1 MKFDMGRA
9 WSDAV
14 AMLMANKDLVII
26 MAAVFL
32 FLPSLVLAVIAPGTE
47 LEQAAQNPEAMQ
59 AALVAYFAENWPV
72 MLIYGVVSTIGTL
85 AILALLGRSQ
95 RPTVGEAIGI
105 GAKAMLPYLAAS
117 LVLGF
122 AIGVAAMLV
131 GLVAATAGAAVGAI
145 LGIVV
150 LILAI
155 LVMFRM
161 ILVAPVMAIEGKLNP
176 IGAIQRSWSLVKGN
190 TRYVIAFILLLMV
203 ALIVVSLVTGIVF
216 SLISAMAGSGEVAI
230 WIDGILSSLMGAV
243 FSLLLLAVYAAIHR
257 QLAGPSAESLSET
270 FD

>member
-32 FLPSLVLAVIAPGTE
+32 FLPSLVLAVIAPGSE

-59 AALVAYFAENWPV
+59 AAMATYLSENWPI
-72 MLIYGVVSTIGTL
+72 MLIYGLVSTIGTL

-105 GAKAMLPYLAAS
+105 GAEAMIPYLAAS
-117 LVLGF
+117 LLLGF
-122 AIGVAAMLV
+122 VIGIAAVLVA
-131 GLVAATAGAAVGAI
+131 LVAATAGAAIGVI
-145 LGIVV
+145 LGFVV
-150 LILAI
+150 VILAI
-155 LVMFRM
+155 LLMIRM
-161 ILVAPVMAIEGKLNP
+161 ILIAPVMAIEDRLNP
-176 IGAIQRSWSLVKGN
+176 VAAIKRSWSLVKGN
-190 TRYVIAFILLLMV
+190 TRYVFAFMVLLIIALL
-203 ALIVVSLVTGIVF
+203 VVSMVLGIVF
-216 SLISAMAGSGEVAI
+216 SLISAMAGSGEVAM

-243 FSLLLLAVYAAIHR
+243 FSLLFLAIYAAIHR
-257 QLAGPSAESLSET
+257 TLAAPSTEKISET

>member
-9 WSDAV
+9 WSEAI
-14 AMLMANKDLVII
+14 AMMMANKDLLII

-32 FLPSLVLAVIAPGTE
+32 FLPSLILAVMAPGAE
-47 LEQAAQNPEAMQ
+47 LEAAAQDPEAMQ
-59 AALVAYFAENWPV
+59 AALAAYFAENWLI

-105 GAKAMLPYLAAS
+105 GAKTMVPYLAAS
-117 LVLGF
+117 LLLGF
-122 AIGVAAMLV
+122 GIGVAAVLV
-131 GLVAATAGAAVGAI
+131 ALVAATAGAAVGVI

-150 LILAI
+150 VALAI

-161 ILVAPVMAIEGKLNP
+161 ILVAPVMAIEDKLNP
-176 IGAIQRSWSLVKGN
+176 ITAIQRSWTLVKGN

-216 SLISAMAGSGEVAI
+216 SLISALAGSGEVAL
-230 WIDGILSSLMGAV
+230 WIDGILSSLLGAI

-257 QLAGPSAESLSET
+257 QLAGPTAEAISET
-270 FD
+270 FE